1 MFKNPILMDGQVWQ
15 TRCHFQRSIG
25 CCCVSGVIWT
35 LRKQRQWLNSVYT
48 INIEGCVNDV
58 NSTS

>member
-35 LRKQRQWLNSVYT
+35 LRKQRQWL
-48 INIEGCVNDV
+48 
-58 NSTS
+58 